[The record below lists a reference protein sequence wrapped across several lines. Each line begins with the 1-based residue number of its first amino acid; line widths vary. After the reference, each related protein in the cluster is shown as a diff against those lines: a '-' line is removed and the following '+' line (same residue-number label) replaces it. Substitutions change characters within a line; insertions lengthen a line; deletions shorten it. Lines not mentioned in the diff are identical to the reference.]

1 MGAPGG
7 DEDRL
12 ASVDDRQTENV
23 ANGPAGDVERQPME
37 RAAVGLDVEPAEPA
51 PGHPAA
57 ANVAGGDRAAAV
69 VGEGEVARS
78 AVGRERRLADVE
90 PLEGMTGADKP
101 GGGIDKDD
109 LGAGGTGDG
118 DSRAVRGDGDE
129 AGEGAGRNRLR
140 GSKRVEIDRD
150 DRGRGGQ
157 GNPRGGAVGGEGDV
171 VRLEAEMDPAGLGE
185 AAILHTEHDKITRL
199 GRDRDEAILAPGCD
213 GAGTSADGQ
222 LVGRFVGKRVG
233 TFAGQVDK
241 RHRPG
246 GPVGS
251 GEPATVP

>member
-1 MGAPGG
+1 
-7 DEDRL
+7 
-12 ASVDDRQTENV
+12 
-23 ANGPAGDVERQPME
+23 ME

-69 VGEGEVARS
+69 VGEGEVERS

-118 DSRAVRGDGDE
+118 DGNAVGGDSDE
-129 AGEGAGRNRLR
+129 AGEGASRNRLR
-140 GSKRVEIDRD
+140 HGERVEIDRD

-185 AAILHTEHDKITRL
+185 AAILHGKRDKIPRL
-199 GRDRDEAILAPGCD
+199 GRDGDEAILAPDCD
-213 GAGTSADGQ
+213 GAWTSADRQ
-222 LVGRFVGKRVG
+222 LVGKRAG